1 MKEHDAIAELRKA
14 VDVAEDV
21 KDLLKPLPVT
31 VEIRGVE
38 VDVEEEGCYF
48 IVLRVCNTGNP

>member
-21 KDLLKPLPVT
+21 KDLLKPLPAT
-31 VEIRGVE
+31 VDIRGVE

-48 IVLRVCNTGNP
+48 IVLWKY